1 MDEDN
6 TGRCT
11 RDIVMYGAPPP
22 RSSIDYDFADGP
34 VDYSLEK
41 VIRRCVLDSGHDG
54 PHMIETPTGGQ
65 LAVKLE

>member
-11 RDIVMYGAPPP
+11 RDIVMYTAPTP
-22 RSSIDYDFADGP
+22 RSSIDYDGADGP
-34 VDYSLEK
+34 VDTNEMER

-54 PHMIETPTGGQ
+54 PHMIETPMGGQ
-65 LAVKLE
+65 MEIRR